1 MDRVL
6 LVMRHAKSSWAGSFS
21 DHDRPLNERGRG
33 AAPRMASELSRLAWV
48 PDLVLCSD
56 AARTRETWA
65 LMTTALDRP
74 VPAQVVG
81 KLYLPTV
88 EAWTEVVASAPAA
101 CRTLLVLSHNP
112 TCEDAVLAL
121 TGRQLQIRTAWI
133 ARVELRGESW
143 REAVRGGGE
152 LAGFIG
158 PRDGD

>member
-33 AAPRMASELSRLAWV
+33 AAPRMASELSRLGWL

-56 AARTRETWA
+56 AARTQETWA
-65 LMTTALDRP
+65 LMMTALAQP
-74 VPAQVVG
+74 VPAQTHG
-81 KLYLPTV
+81 RLYLPTV
-88 EAWTEVVASAPAA
+88 EAWTEVVAAAPAT
-101 CRTLLVLSHNP
+101 CRALLVLSHNP
-112 TCEDAVLAL
+112 ACEDAVLTL

-133 ARVELRGESW
+133 ARIELRGATW
-143 REAVRGGGE
+143 REAVGAGGE

>member
-33 AAPRMASELSRLAWV
+33 AAPRMATGISRLGWM
-48 PDLVLCSD
+48 PDMVLCSD

-65 LMTTALDRP
+65 LMADVLDHP
-74 VPAQVVG
+74 VPSQVLG

-88 EAWTEVVASAPAA
+88 DAWTEAVGGAPAEVN
-101 CRTLLVLSHNP
+101 TLLVLSHNP
-112 TCEDAVLAL
+112 TCEDAVLAI

-133 ARVELRGESW
+133 ARIELRGASW
-143 REAVRGGGE
+143 RDAIRGGGQ